1 MPAGYPLSDRAK
13 PSLRRVERKARG
25 HFAEIAPG
33 RLDDLFFLRLE
44 RHFDDLYSGLSPIY
58 GSRDDFE
65 QFLEQ
70 LVVLMADRRAACPED
85 IRRLGWERMIWPDWF
100 QHRRMLGYIAYTDLF
115 AASLSE
121 MTAHLDYLSELG
133 VTYLHLMPFLQPR
146 AGENDGGYAV
156 ADYRQVDPR
165 LGNVTDLKRLTRAL
179 RERGISLVADLVINH
194 VADDHEWAVRARQR
208 DPRYLG
214 YFCTF
219 PDRTIPDRYEKTLPE
234 IFPAT
239 APGNFTFSPELGH
252 WIWTTFHEYQWD
264 LNWTNPEIFLEFT
277 DIILYLAN
285 LGVEVFRLDAIA
297 FIWKRMGTDCQNQP
311 EVHSLTQALRA
322 AARIAAPTVILRSA
336 F

>member
-1 MPAGYPLSDRAK
+1 
-13 PSLRRVERKARG
+13 
-25 HFAEIAPG
+25 
-33 RLDDLFFLRLE
+33 
-44 RHFDDLYSGLSPIY
+44 
-58 GSRDDFE
+58 
-65 QFLEQ
+65 
-70 LVVLMADRRAACPED
+70 VLMADRRAACPED